1 MRFVKQNKR
10 IAGFQ
15 AAFCV
20 GLGSLKMLL
29 IIEPL
34 DNHLAELLHFIGRGG
49 GEYGLPV
56 ALGKCG
62 VIQPQSYA
70 TNNG

>member
-1 MRFVKQNKR
+1 MRFVKQNKCF
-10 IAGFQ
+10 AGFQ

-34 DNHLAELLHFIGRGG
+34 DNHLAELLHFIGCGG
-49 GEYGLPV
+49 GENFCPIGCGEFLPIG
-56 ALGKCG
+56 AKTHT
-62 VIQPQSYA
+62 A
-70 TNNG
+70 

>member
-1 MRFVKQNKR
+1 MVHLPN
-10 IAGFQ
+10 
-15 AAFCV
+15 
-20 GLGSLKMLL
+20 SLKCCVDGVVFRAYLVQPQMLL

-56 ALGKCG
+56 SLGKCG

>member
-1 MRFVKQNKR
+1 
-10 IAGFQ
+10 
-15 AAFCV
+15 
-20 GLGSLKMLL
+20 MLL

-56 ALGKCG
+56 SLGKCG

>member
-1 MRFVKQNKR
+1 M
-10 IAGFQ
+10 
-15 AAFCV
+15 